1 MIEQSTNSRMT
12 RFRLFNAQCWPL
24 GSWRFCSWRLNRGG
38 GRATATLAALVLAVS
53 GPIGFSGAS
62 ASAQPIWG
70 ENGARRLQSMPKLT
84 PEQQKKLFPGR
95 KEILLKEQQERIA
108 LLQKSQ
114 SCVGAATNSDALK
127 ACLIEDRKAN
137 TELRRRMHEQIRQ
150 LYERNGTQLPPP
162 RPATERRGEP
172 GGRGAALEP

>member
-1 MIEQSTNSRMT
+1 MIEQSTNPGQT
-12 RFRLFNAQCWPL
+12 RLWLF
-24 GSWRFCSWRLNRGG
+24 NRGG
-38 GRATATLAALVLAVS
+38 GRTAATLAALVVAVS

-70 ENGARRLQSMPKLT
+70 ESGARRLKSMPKLT
-84 PEQQKKLFPGR
+84 PEQQIKLFPGR
-95 KEILLKEQQERIA
+95 KELLLKEHQERIA

-114 SCVGAATNSDALK
+114 RCLGAATNSDALK

-137 TELRRRMHEQIRQ
+137 TELRRSMHEQIRQ
-150 LYERNGTQLPPP
+150 LYERNGIQLPPP

-172 GGRGAALEP
+172 GRRGAALEP